1 MQSSLTVFE
10 ILKLHHSNNHKD
22 SLSLSIGD
30 GYLYAHNPLYK
41 AIRID
46 YVKLGYTFTT
56 EDFCHYV
63 AMPFLSL
70 SEILKHKKT
79 PYFNNVTPIELI
91 ENHLPKTFK
100 CEEIIKPK
108 TNHVLHESSHCLADA
123 YLKKI
128 KVNVVS
134 LKNNFLSPEQTKTL
148 EMIMAESFA
157 NTVESFC
164 NTYNTT
170 PESRLFFEMNSY
182 IVHYKKISKA
192 LSETIL
198 LIGAK
203 KTFQLIYISYLC
215 SNCLM
220 NEIGFSQL
228 TKIINSFFDASTA
241 EIILKN
247 KCCTQIFNHAFE
259 LSMDFRLQTT
269 GFYCQMMGL
278 KADIFKLVDIDLVT
292 LLTKTQIVQNFL
304 NQSEHLIFN

>member
-1 MQSSLTVFE
+1 MQSSLTVYE
-10 ILKLHHSNNHKD
+10 ILKLHHAFHHKD
-22 SLSLSIGD
+22 SLNKSIGD
-30 GYLYAHNPLYK
+30 GYLYTHNPLYK
-41 AIRID
+41 AIRCE
-46 YVKLGYTFTT
+46 YLKLGYTFTT

-79 PYFNNVTPIELI
+79 PYFNNVTPIEII

-108 TNHVLHESSHCLADA
+108 TNHVLHETSHCLADA
-123 YLKKI
+123 YLKNI
-128 KVNVVS
+128 VF
-134 LKNNFLSPEQTKTL
+134 KNNFLNTEQTKTL

-164 NTYNTT
+164 NTYNET

-182 IVHYKKISKA
+182 VIHYKKISKA
-192 LSETIL
+192 LAETIL
-198 LIGAK
+198 LIGK
-203 KTFQLIYISYLC
+203 KNSFHLIYISYLC
-215 SNCLM
+215 SNCLL
-220 NEIGFSQL
+220 NEIGFSQF
-228 TKIINSFFDASTA
+228 TKIISSFFDTQTA

-278 KADIFKLVDIDLVT
+278 KTDIFKLVDIDLVT
-292 LLTKTQIVQNFL
+292 LLSKTQIVHNFL
-304 NQSEHLIFN
+304 NQSEHLI